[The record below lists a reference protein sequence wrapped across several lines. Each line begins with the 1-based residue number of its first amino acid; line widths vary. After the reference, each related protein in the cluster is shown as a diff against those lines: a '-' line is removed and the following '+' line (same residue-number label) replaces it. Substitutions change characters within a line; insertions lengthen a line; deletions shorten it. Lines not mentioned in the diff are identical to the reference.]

1 MKGKD
6 MKTTET
12 WAKAIN
18 QRIDNGFE
26 SFIAFAMQKANL
38 TREQAADAFAAFRK
52 CKIVKID
59 MVCGTFSVKHGAF
72 LESDVLRR
80 AAGIEA

>member
-1 MKGKD
+1 MSLSRVRPRQEKDKD

-26 SFIAFAMQKANL
+26 SFIAFAMQQADL
-38 TREQAADAFAAFRK
+38 TKEQAVAAFATFK
-52 CKIVKID
+52 KLKIVKIRW
-59 MVCGTFSVKHGAF
+59 GKGGK
-72 LESDVLRR
+72 R
-80 AAGIEA
+80 

>member
-1 MKGKD
+1 

-12 WAKAIN
+12 WAKEIN

-26 SFIAFAMQKANL
+26 SFIAFAMQKASL
-38 TREQAADAFAAFRK
+38 TKEQAVAAFDTFK
-52 CKIVKID
+52 KLKIVKID

-72 LESDVLRR
+72 LEADVLRR
-80 AAGIEA
+80 AAGIAA

>member
-1 MKGKD
+1 

-18 QRIDNGFE
+18 QRIDNGVE
-26 SFIAFAMQKANL
+26 SFIAFAMQNASLTKAQA
-38 TREQAADAFAAFRK
+38 QAAFATFK
-52 CKIVKID
+52 KLKIVKID

-72 LESDVLRR
+72 LEADVLRR

>member
-1 MKGKD
+1 

-26 SFIAFAMQKANL
+26 SFIAFAMQNASM
-38 TREQAADAFAAFRK
+38 TREQAVAAFATFRK
-52 CKIVKID
+52 LKLVKID
-59 MVCGTFSVKHGAF
+59 MVCGTFAVKHGAF
-72 LESDVLRR
+72 LEADVLRR